1 MTMVKNNYTE
11 QEDAIWTILNTR
23 LLQFLPE
30 TADIAVFNSIQK
42 LGYPTNRVPDLIEVN
57 SKLTAIT
64 DWTVVPL
71 EDMVEDNEFIAMLAE
86 KKYPCR
92 TWLRTQEQLDNDID
106 EYDMFHDIIGHT
118 PLLTIPAYS
127 NYLTGI
133 GKLALENLN
142 NKEAISLLKRVY
154 WHSIQFGLIASEN
167 MLKIYGAHLISSR
180 GETIYSISAGVPKY
194 NLNVAIM
201 MDTPYKK
208 GSYQEKYFVI
218 NSYDDLYN
226 SLTDIKNELS
236 KRI

>member
-1 MTMVKNNYTE
+1 MTKDHYTD
-11 QEDAIWTILNTR
+11 QEHAIWTVLYTR

-30 TADIAVFNSIQK
+30 TADSTVFESIQK
-42 LGYPTNRVPDLIEVN
+42 LGYPSDHVPDLDEVN
-57 SKLTAIT
+57 SKLSAIT

-71 EDMVEDNEFIAMLAE
+71 SSMVEDNEFIAMLAE

-127 NYLTGI
+127 NYLTGL
-133 GKLALENLN
+133 GKLALENLKN
-142 NKEAISLLKRVY
+142 PEAISLLKKVY
-154 WHSIQFGLIASEN
+154 WHSIQFGIIAKEN
-167 MLKIYGAHLISSR
+167 TLKIYGAHLLSSR
-180 GETIYSISAGVPKY
+180 GETIFSISAGVPKY
-194 NLNVAIM
+194 DLNVSIM

-218 NSYDDLYN
+218 NSYEDLYN
-226 SLTDIKNELS
+226 SLPTIKAELA
-236 KRI
+236 KRA

>member
-1 MTMVKNNYTE
+1 MTENHYTE
-11 QEDAIWTILNTR
+11 KDHAIWTVLYTR

-30 TADIAVFNSIQK
+30 TADINVFNSIQK
-42 LGYPTNRVPDLIEVN
+42 LGYPVDRVPNLEEVN
-57 SKLTAIT
+57 HKLTMLT

-71 EDMVEDNEFIAMLAE
+71 EDMVEDNEFIAMLAQ

-127 NYLTGI
+127 NYLTGL
-133 GKLALENLN
+133 GKIALENLH
-142 NKEAISLLKRVY
+142 NKTAIALLKKVY
-154 WHSIQFGLIASEN
+154 WHSIQFGIIATEN
-167 MLKIYGAHLISSR
+167 TLKIYGAHLLSSR

-194 NLNVAIM
+194 DLNVSIM

-218 NSYDDLYN
+218 NSYDDLFN
-226 SLTDIKNELS
+226 SLDAIKIELA

>member
-1 MTMVKNNYTE
+1 MLMTENHYTE
-11 QEDAIWTILNTR
+11 KDHAIWTVLYTR

-30 TADIAVFNSIQK
+30 TADINVFNSIQK
-42 LGYPTNRVPDLIEVN
+42 LGYPVDRVPNLEEVN
-57 SKLTAIT
+57 HKLTMLT

-71 EDMVEDNEFIAMLAE
+71 EDMVEDNEFIAMLAQ

-127 NYLTGI
+127 NYLTGL
-133 GKLALENLN
+133 GKIALENLH
-142 NKEAISLLKRVY
+142 NKTAIALLKKVY
-154 WHSIQFGLIASEN
+154 WHSIQFGIIATEN
-167 MLKIYGAHLISSR
+167 TLKIYGAHLLSSR

-194 NLNVAIM
+194 DLNVSIM

-218 NSYDDLYN
+218 NSYDDLFN
-226 SLTDIKNELS
+226 SLDAIKIELA

>member
-1 MTMVKNNYTE
+1 MINDNYTD
-11 QEDAIWTILNTR
+11 QEHEIWAVLYTR

-30 TADIAVFNSIQK
+30 TADKAVFDSIQK
-42 LGYPTNRVPDLIEVN
+42 LGYPPDHVPNLEEVN
-57 SKLTAIT
+57 SKLTT
-64 DWTVVPL
+64 LTGWTVVPL
-71 EDMVEDNEFIAMLAE
+71 EDMVEDNQFIAMLAQ

-133 GKLALENLN
+133 GKLALDNLN
-142 NKEAISLLKRVY
+142 NKEAIALLKRVY
-154 WHSIQFGLIASEN
+154 WHSIQFGIIATDHT
-167 MLKIYGAHLISSR
+167 LKIYGAHLLSSR

-194 NLNVAIM
+194 DLNVSIM

-218 NSYDDLYN
+218 NSYDDLFN
-226 SLTDIKNELS
+226 SLDTIKTELA

>member
-1 MTMVKNNYTE
+1 MTMIKHNYTE
-11 QEDAIWTILNTR
+11 QEDAIWTVLNTR

-30 TADIAVFNSIQK
+30 TADKAVFESIQK
-42 LGYPTNRVPDLIEVN
+42 LGYPSDHVPDLVEVN
-57 SKLTAIT
+57 TKLSAIT

-71 EDMVEDNEFIAMLAE
+71 EDMVEDNEFIAMLAQ

-92 TWLRTQEQLDNDID
+92 IWLRTQEQLDNDID

-118 PLLTIPAYS
+118 PLLTIPSYS
-127 NYLTGI
+127 NYLTGL
-133 GKLALENLN
+133 GKLALDNLN
-142 NKEAISLLKRVY
+142 NKVAISLLKRVY
-154 WHSIQFGLIASEN
+154 WHSIQFGLLASDH

-180 GETIYSISAGVPKY
+180 GETIYSMSAGVPKY

-226 SLTDIKNELS
+226 SLGDIKSELA

>member
-1 MTMVKNNYTE
+1 MTENHYTE
-11 QEDAIWTILNTR
+11 KDHAIWTVLYTR

-30 TADIAVFNSIQK
+30 TADINVFNSIQK
-42 LGYPTNRVPDLIEVN
+42 LGYPVDRVPNLEEVN
-57 SKLTAIT
+57 HKLTMLT

-71 EDMVEDNEFIAMLAE
+71 EDMVEDNEFIAMLAQ

-127 NYLTGI
+127 NYLTGL
-133 GKLALENLN
+133 GKIALENLH
-142 NKEAISLLKRVY
+142 NKTAIALLKKVY
-154 WHSIQFGLIASEN
+154 WHSIQFGIIATEN
-167 MLKIYGAHLISSR
+167 TLKIYGAHLLSSR

-194 NLNVAIM
+194 DLNVSIM

-218 NSYDDLYN
+218 NSYDDLFN
-226 SLTDIKNELS
+226 SLDAI
-236 KRI
+236 

>member
-1 MTMVKNNYTE
+1 MLMTENHYTE
-11 QEDAIWTILNTR
+11 KDHAIWTVLYTR

-30 TADIAVFNSIQK
+30 TADINVFNSIQK
-42 LGYPTNRVPDLIEVN
+42 LGYPVDRVPNLEEVN
-57 SKLTAIT
+57 HKLTMLT

-71 EDMVEDNEFIAMLAE
+71 EDMVEDNEFIAMLAQ

-127 NYLTGI
+127 NYLTGL
-133 GKLALENLN
+133 GKIALENLH
-142 NKEAISLLKRVY
+142 NKTAIALLKKVY
-154 WHSIQFGLIASEN
+154 WHSIQFGIIATEN
-167 MLKIYGAHLISSR
+167 TLKIYGAHLLSSR

-194 NLNVAIM
+194 DLNVSIM

-218 NSYDDLYN
+218 NSYDDLFN
-226 SLTDIKNELS
+226 SLDAIKSELA
-236 KRI
+236 KRV

>member
-1 MTMVKNNYTE
+1 MLMTKDHYTE
-11 QEDAIWTILNTR
+11 QEHAIWTVLYTR

-30 TADIAVFNSIQK
+30 TADKVVFEAIQK
-42 LGYPTNRVPDLIEVN
+42 LGYPADRVPDLEEVN
-57 SKLTAIT
+57 SKLSAIT

-92 TWLRTQEQLDNDID
+92 TWLRTKEQLDNDID

-142 NKEAISLLKRVY
+142 NKTAISLLKKVY
-154 WHSIQFGLIASEN
+154 WHSIQFGIIATEHT
-167 MLKIYGAHLISSR
+167 LKIYGAHLLSSR
-180 GETIYSISAGVPKY
+180 GETIFSISAGVPKY
-194 NLNVAIM
+194 DLNVGIM

-226 SLTDIKNELS
+226 SLGTIKDELA

>member
-1 MTMVKNNYTE
+1 MTMIKNNYTE

-30 TADIAVFNSIQK
+30 TADINVFKSIQK
-42 LGYPTNRVPDLIEVN
+42 LGYPTDRVPDLIEVN
-57 SKLTAIT
+57 SKLSAIT
-64 DWTVVPL
+64 EWTVVPL
-71 EDMVEDNEFIAMLAE
+71 EDMVEDNEFIALLAQ

-127 NYLTGI
+127 NYLTEI

-226 SLTDIKNELS
+226 SLPEIKNELK
-236 KRI
+236 KRL

>member
-1 MTMVKNNYTE
+1 MVKNNYTD
-11 QEDAIWTILNTR
+11 QEHEIWAVLYTR

-30 TADIAVFNSIQK
+30 TADKIVFDSIQK
-42 LGYPTNRVPDLIEVN
+42 LGYPPDHVPNLEEVN

-71 EDMVEDNEFIAMLAE
+71 EDMVEDNEFIAMLAQ

-127 NYLTGI
+127 SYLTGI

-142 NKEAISLLKRVY
+142 NKEAIALLKRVY
-154 WHSIQFGLIASEN
+154 WHSIQFGIIATEHT
-167 MLKIYGAHLISSR
+167 LKIYGAHLLSSR

-194 NLNVAIM
+194 DLNVSIM

-218 NSYDDLYN
+218 NSYDDLFN
-226 SLTDIKNELS
+226 SLDAIKSELA
-236 KRI
+236 KRV

>member
-1 MTMVKNNYTE
+1 MTKNQYTE
-11 QEDAIWTILNTR
+11 QEHTTWTVLYTR

-30 TADIAVFNSIQK
+30 TADKVVFDSIK
-42 LGYPTNRVPDLIEVN
+42 KIGYPSDHVPDLTEIN
-57 SKLTAIT
+57 HKLSAIT

-71 EDMVEDNEFIAMLAE
+71 EDMVEDNEFIAMLAQ

-92 TWLRTQEQLDNDID
+92 TWLRSQEQLDNDID

-127 NYLTGI
+127 NYLTGL
-133 GKLALENLN
+133 GKLALENL
-142 NKEAISLLKRVY
+142 KSPAAIALLKRVY
-154 WHSIQFGLIASEN
+154 WHSIQFGLIATEN
-167 MLKIYGAHLISSR
+167 TLKIYGAHLLSSR
-180 GETIYSISAGVPKY
+180 GETIFSISAGVPKY
-194 NLNVAIM
+194 DLNVAIM

-218 NSYDDLYN
+218 HSYEELYN
-226 SLTDIKNELS
+226 SLEDVKAELA